1 MEIRANAK
9 KNQEHSGRFMKNML
23 TDSGYFITILH
34 KNSTPPLPRKAS
46 AQGRATWGGGGV

>member
-1 MEIRANAK
+1 
-9 KNQEHSGRFMKNML
+9 MKNML

-46 AQGRATWGGGGV
+46 AQGRATWGGGGGGGGNPPPKK